1 MTAKSDISADLIDD
15 ELVSYIAS
23 RHHLTPE
30 SLIRLFREGG
40 NDSNLSL
47 EDNEVAILT
56 DMGLKPDETL
66 TSKPNT

>member
-1 MTAKSDISADLIDD
+1 MTAKSDISAELIDD

-30 SLIRLFREGG
+30 SLIRQFREGG
-40 NDSNLSL
+40 NDSDLKL

-56 DMGLKPDETL
+56 DMGLKQ
-66 TSKPNT
+66 SAKGRNKPNT

>member
-1 MTAKSDISADLIDD
+1 MTAKSDISAELIDD

-40 NDSNLSL
+40 NDSNLKL
-47 EDNEVAILT
+47 EDNEVCILT
-56 DMGLKPDETL
+56 DMGLNPDETL

>member
-1 MTAKSDISADLIDD
+1 MTAESDISAELIDD

-23 RHHLTPE
+23 RHHLTPD
-30 SLIRLFREGG
+30 SLIRLFRDGG
-40 NDSNLSL
+40 NDSDLKL
-47 EDNEVAILT
+47 EENEVCILI

>member
-1 MTAKSDISADLIDD
+1 MTAQSDISADLIDD

-30 SLIRLFREGG
+30 SLIRLFRDNS

-47 EDNEVAILT
+47 EKNEVAILT
-56 DMGLKPDETL
+56 DMGLKQ
-66 TSKPNT
+66 SAKGRNKPNT